1 MTALA
6 QTWRKVTRRGDTAQ
20 PAEATE
26 EIAATI
32 STVEAPSVEI
42 APNDPLVA
50 FLQSAGGAVDVE
62 SLELESPGVTSLR
75 EAGVALVVPLISGGE
90 LVGTLNLGPR
100 LSDQQYSTDD
110 KRLLDGLAAQ
120 AAPALQVAELVQ
132 KQAAEARSRER
143 IEQELKVAQLIQQN
157 FLPRVLPD
165 LPGWEVAAYYQP
177 AREVGGDFYDLF
189 ELPDGH
195 VAVLIGDVTDKGV
208 PAAMVMAAAR
218 SLLRASGQ
226 RVVSPGEVLERVND
240 LLCPDIPEKMFVTC
254 LYLVLDP
261 STGHVRYANAGHNLP
276 YARTADGSM
285 ELRAKGMPLGLLPGM
300 TYEEHEAMMSPGDG
314 LLLYSDGV
322 TEAHGAEREMF
333 GTPRLIEHV
342 ADPASGDLID
352 GLLTQLRRFTGAD
365 WEQEDDITLVTLRRT
380 LATGVRNGRV
390 ASVDLRFTLPSE
402 PGNERE
408 AMQRVLDAIEPLGLE
423 ARRVERLGTAVSEA
437 AMNAIEHGNQGRAEI
452 PVEVEVVTAGGELVV
467 RIRDV
472 GDGPQAT
479 EVESPDIEA
488 KLAGLQKPRG
498 WGLFLIENMVDEI
511 RVIDADGRH
520 TVELVLQLEG
530 GDGDGND
537 GT

>member
-1 MTALA
+1 MTALVE
-6 QTWRKVTRRGDTAQ
+6 TWRKVTRRGDTAQ

-50 FLQSAGGAVDVE
+50 FLQSSGGAVDVE

-437 AMNAIEHGNQGRAEI
+437 AMNAIEHGNQGRAEV

-472 GDGPQAT
+472 GDGPQAS

-498 WGLFLIENMVDEI
+498 WGLFLIKNMVDEI